1 MQKALE
7 HNSDEDN
14 EYLQNNLLPLLEY
27 MCTLKSD
34 TGVYGFFKEDG
45 DRFHSAQVKVTIVN
59 KPNQARDMSVMGDG
73 IIDLGEAM
81 RWVKNGGKIARK
93 GWNSDKQYVYY
104 VPAASYPAHRNVNGT
119 MMEDPDTMVP
129 YNAYLAIMTPNGT
142 VSTWAPSGSDALA
155 TDYILL

>member
-93 GWNSDKQYVYY
+93 GWNS
-104 VPAASYPAHRNVNGT
+104 VNGT